1 MPIGEH
7 IMNTASV
14 KDGWVDSDGLRL
26 HYVSWGRDDA
36 PTVVMLHG
44 LRSYAHTWAPVADA
58 LVDRYRVVAL
68 DQRGRGLSDWDPRR
82 DYYAAAYVRDL
93 DALVR
98 ALGLRRFVLVGHSM
112 GGANAFVYAASQLER
127 HAERLAGLVIEDMGP
142 GASAGSPGSE
152 RIKRELQETP
162 DAFASWDDARA
173 FWRRQRP
180 NITESALDSRLAH
193 SLKDGEQGRIVW
205 RHDAQGIAAARLA
218 ATPEQLVH
226 LWPLILNL
234 HVPTLLLRGGDS
246 DFLSADV
253 AAEMAA
259 AHAEIERIDIPGATH
274 YVHDDQPDAFNRALR
289 TWLDRLDDPA
299 WRVGG
304 AGE

>member
-1 MPIGEH
+1 MPDEEH
-7 IMNTASV
+7 MMNTASA
-14 KDGWVDSDGLRL
+14 KDGWIDNDGLRL

-44 LRSYAHTWAPVADA
+44 LRSYAHTWAPVAAA

-98 ALGLRRFVLVGHSM
+98 ELGLRRFVLVGHSM
-112 GGANAFVYAASQLER
+112 GGANAFVYSASNPD
-127 HAERLAGLVIEDMGP
+127 RLAGLVIEDMGP
-142 GASAGSPGSE
+142 GASAGSQGSE
-152 RIKRELQETP
+152 RIKRELKETP

-193 SLKDGEQGRIVW
+193 SLKEGEAGRIVW
-205 RHDAQGIAAARLA
+205 RHDAKGIAAARLA

-259 AHAEIERIDIPGATH
+259 ANAEIERIDIPGATH

-289 TWLDRLDDPA
+289 TWLDRLDDP

>member
-1 MPIGEH
+1 
-7 IMNTASV
+7 MNTASA
-14 KDGWVDSDGLRL
+14 KDGWVGNDGLRL
-26 HYVSWGRDDA
+26 HYVSWGHDDA
-36 PTVVMLHG
+36 PAVVMLHG
-44 LRSYAHTWAPVADA
+44 LRSYAHTWAPVAAA
-58 LVDRYRVVAL
+58 LADRYRVVAL

-82 DYYAAAYVRDL
+82 DYYAPAYVRDL

-98 ALGLRRFVLVGHSM
+98 ALDLRRFVLVGHSM
-112 GGANAFVYAASQLER
+112 GGANAFVYAAAQP
-127 HAERLAGLVIEDMGP
+127 ERLAGLVIEDMGP

-152 RIKRELQETP
+152 RIKRELEDTP

-180 NITESALDSRLAH
+180 NIAESALDSRVAH
-193 SLKDGEQGRIVW
+193 SLKESEPGRIVW

-226 LWPLILNL
+226 LWPSILNL

-259 AHAEIERIDIPGATH
+259 ANAEIERIDIPGATH
-274 YVHDDQPDAFNRALR
+274 YVHDDQPDAFNHALR
-289 TWLDRLDDPA
+289 TWLDRLDDAA

-304 AGE
+304 VGE

>member
-1 MPIGEH
+1 
-7 IMNTASV
+7 MNTASA
-14 KDGWVDSDGLRL
+14 KDGWIDNDGLRL

-98 ALGLRRFVLVGHSM
+98 ELGLRRFVLVGHSM
-112 GGANAFVYAASQLER
+112 GGANAFVYSASNPD
-127 HAERLAGLVIEDMGP
+127 RLAGLVIEDMGP
-142 GASAGSPGSE
+142 GASAGSQGSE
-152 RIKRELQETP
+152 RIKRELKETP

-193 SLKDGEQGRIVW
+193 SLKEGEAGRIVW
-205 RHDAQGIAAARLA
+205 RHDAKGIAAARLA
-218 ATPEQLVH
+218 ATPEQLGH

-259 AHAEIERIDIPGATH
+259 ANAEIERIDIPGATH

-289 TWLDRLDDPA
+289 TWLDRLDDP

>member
-1 MPIGEH
+1 
-7 IMNTASV
+7 MNTASA
-14 KDGWVDSDGLRL
+14 KDGWIDNDGLRL

-98 ALGLRRFVLVGHSM
+98 ALDLRRFVLVGHSM
-112 GGANAFVYAASQLER
+112 GGANAFVYAASNPD
-127 HAERLAGLVIEDMGP
+127 RLAGLVIEDMGP
-142 GASAGSPGSE
+142 GASAGSQGSE
-152 RIKRELQETP
+152 RIKRELKETP

-193 SLKDGEQGRIVW
+193 SLKEGEQGRIVW

-289 TWLDRLDDPA
+289 AWLDRLDDPA
-299 WRVGG
+299 WRAGG

>member
-1 MPIGEH
+1 
-7 IMNTASV
+7 MNTASV

-36 PTVVMLHG
+36 PAVVMLHG

-68 DQRGRGLSDWDPRR
+68 DQRGRGRSDWDPQR

-98 ALGLRRFVLVGHSM
+98 ALNLKRFVLVGHSM
-112 GGANAFVYAASQLER
+112 GGANAFVYAAAQP
-127 HAERLAGLVIEDMGP
+127 ERLAGLAIEDMGP
-142 GASAGSPGSE
+142 GASAGSQGSE
-152 RIKRELQETP
+152 RIKRELKETP
-162 DAFASWDDARA
+162 DAFASWDEARA

-180 NITESALDSRLAH
+180 NITESALDSRIAH
-193 SLKDGEQGRIVW
+193 SLKEAGQGRIVW
-205 RHDAQGIAAARLA
+205 RHDADGIAAARLT

-234 HVPTLLLRGGDS
+234 HVPTLLLRGGES

-253 AAEMAA
+253 AAEMTAA
-259 AHAEIERIDIPGATH
+259 NTGIERIDIPGATH
-274 YVHDDQPDAFNRALR
+274 YVHDDQPAAFNHALR

-299 WRVGG
+299 WR
-304 AGE
+304 AGV

>member
-1 MPIGEH
+1 
-7 IMNTASV
+7 MNTASA
-14 KDGWVDSDGLRL
+14 KDGWIDNDGLRL

-98 ALGLRRFVLVGHSM
+98 ALDLRRFVLVGHSM
-112 GGANAFVYAASQLER
+112 GGANAFVYAASNPD
-127 HAERLAGLVIEDMGP
+127 RLAGLVIEDMGP
-142 GASAGSPGSE
+142 GASAGSQGSE
-152 RIKRELQETP
+152 RIKRELKETP

-193 SLKDGEQGRIVW
+193 SLKEGEQGRIVW

-246 DFLSADV
+246 DFLSAGV

-259 AHAEIERIDIPGATH
+259 AHAEIERIDVPGATH

-299 WRVGG
+299 WRAGG

>member
-1 MPIGEH
+1 
-7 IMNTASV
+7 MNTASA
-14 KDGWVDSDGLRL
+14 KDGWIDNDGLRL

-44 LRSYAHTWAPVADA
+44 LRSYAHTWAPVAAA

-98 ALGLRRFVLVGHSM
+98 ELDLRRFVLVGHSM
-112 GGANAFVYAASQLER
+112 GGANAFVYAASNPD
-127 HAERLAGLVIEDMGP
+127 RLAGLVIEDMGP
-142 GASAGSPGSE
+142 GASAGSQGSE
-152 RIKRELQETP
+152 RIKRELKETP

-180 NITESALDSRLAH
+180 NITESALDSRLEH
-193 SLKDGEQGRIVW
+193 SLKEGEAGRIVW
-205 RHDAQGIAAARLA
+205 RHDAKGIAAARLA

-259 AHAEIERIDIPGATH
+259 ANAEIERIDIPGATH

-289 TWLDRLDDPA
+289 SWLDRLDDPA
-299 WRVGG
+299 WRSGGVG
-304 AGE
+304 E

>member
-1 MPIGEH
+1 
-7 IMNTASV
+7 MNAASAR
-14 KDGWVDSDGLRL
+14 DGWIDNDGLRL

-36 PTVVMLHG
+36 PAVVMLHG
-44 LRSYAHTWAPVADA
+44 LRSYAHTWASVADA

-98 ALGLRRFVLVGHSM
+98 ALDLRRFVLAGHSM
-112 GGANAFVYAASQLER
+112 GGANAFVYAAAR
-127 HAERLAGLVIEDMGP
+127 PERLAGLVIEDMGP

-152 RIKRELQETP
+152 RIKRELRDTP

-180 NITESALDSRLAH
+180 NVAESALDSRLAH
-193 SLKDGEQGRIVW
+193 SLKADARGRIVW

-218 ATPEQLVH
+218 ATPAQLVH

-259 AHAEIERIDIPGATH
+259 ANAEIERIDIPGATH
-274 YVHDDQPDAFNRALR
+274 YVHDDRPDAFNHALR
-289 TWLDRLDDPA
+289 TWLDRLDDAA
-299 WRVGG
+299 WRAGG

>member
-1 MPIGEH
+1 
-7 IMNTASV
+7 MNTASA
-14 KDGWVDSDGLRL
+14 KDGWIDNDGLRL

-44 LRSYAHTWAPVADA
+44 LRSYAHTWAPVAAA

-82 DYYAAAYVRDL
+82 DYYAATYVRDL

-98 ALGLRRFVLVGHSM
+98 ELDLRRFVLVGHSM
-112 GGANAFVYAASQLER
+112 GGANAFVYSASNPD
-127 HAERLAGLVIEDMGP
+127 RLAGLVIEDMGP
-142 GASAGSPGSE
+142 GASAGSQGSE
-152 RIKRELQETP
+152 RIKRELKETP

-193 SLKDGEQGRIVW
+193 SLKEGEAGRIVW
-205 RHDAQGIAAARLA
+205 RHDAKGIAAARLA

-259 AHAEIERIDIPGATH
+259 ANAEIERIDIPGATH

-289 TWLDRLDDPA
+289 TWLDRLDDP

>member
-1 MPIGEH
+1 
-7 IMNTASV
+7 MNTASA
-14 KDGWVDSDGLRL
+14 KDGWIDNDGLRL

-98 ALGLRRFVLVGHSM
+98 ALDLRRFVLVGHSM
-112 GGANAFVYAASQLER
+112 GGANAFVYAASNPD
-127 HAERLAGLVIEDMGP
+127 RLAGLVIEDMGP
-142 GASAGSPGSE
+142 GASAGSQGSE
-152 RIKRELQETP
+152 RIKRELKETP

-193 SLKDGEQGRIVW
+193 SLKEGEQGRIVW

-259 AHAEIERIDIPGATH
+259 ANAEIERIDVPGATH

-299 WRVGG
+299 WRAGG

>member
-1 MPIGEH
+1 MPVEEQM
-7 IMNTASV
+7 MNTASA
-14 KDGWVDSDGLRL
+14 KDGWVGNDGLRL

-36 PTVVMLHG
+36 PAVVMLHG
-44 LRSYAHTWAPVADA
+44 LRSYAHTWAPVAAA

-82 DYYAAAYVRDL
+82 DYYAPAYVRDL

-98 ALGLRRFVLVGHSM
+98 ALDLRRFVLVGHSM
-112 GGANAFVYAASQLER
+112 GGANALVYAAAQP
-127 HAERLAGLVIEDMGP
+127 ERLAGLVIEDMGP

-152 RIKRELQETP
+152 RIRRELQDTP

-180 NITESALDSRLAH
+180 NIAESALDSRVAH
-193 SLKDGEQGRIVW
+193 SLKESEPGRIVW

-226 LWPLILNL
+226 LWPSILNL

-259 AHAEIERIDIPGATH
+259 ANAEIERIDIPGATH
-274 YVHDDQPDAFNRALR
+274 YVHDDQPAAFNRALR
-289 TWLDRLDDPA
+289 TWLDRLEDPA

-304 AGE
+304 ADE

>member
-1 MPIGEH
+1 
-7 IMNTASV
+7 MNTASAR
-14 KDGWVDSDGLRL
+14 DGWVDNDGLRL
-26 HYVSWGRDDA
+26 HFVSWGRDDA

-44 LRSYAHTWAPVADA
+44 LRSYAQTWAPVAA
-58 LVDRYRVVAL
+58 MLVDRYRVVAL

-82 DYYAAAYVRDL
+82 DYYAATYVRDL
-93 DALVR
+93 DALVQ
-98 ALGLRRFVLVGHSM
+98 ALDLRRFVLVGHSM
-112 GGANAFVYAASQLER
+112 GGANAFVYAAAQR
-127 HAERLAGLVIEDMGP
+127 ERLAGLVIEDMGP

-152 RIKRELQETP
+152 RIKRELQDTP

-180 NITESALDSRLAH
+180 NIAESALDSRIAH
-193 SLKDGEQGRIVW
+193 SLKEDAHGRIVW
-205 RHDAQGIAAARLA
+205 RHDAEGIAAARLA

-226 LWPLILNL
+226 LWPLVLNL

-259 AHAEIERIDIPGATH
+259 ANAEIERIDIPGATH
-274 YVHDDQPDAFNRALR
+274 YVHDDQPAAFNHALR

-299 WRVGG
+299 WRTGG
-304 AGE
+304 

>member
-1 MPIGEH
+1 
-7 IMNTASV
+7 MNTASA
-14 KDGWVDSDGLRL
+14 KDGWIDNDGLRL

-98 ALGLRRFVLVGHSM
+98 ALDLRRFVLVGHSM
-112 GGANAFVYAASQLER
+112 GGANAFVYAASNPD
-127 HAERLAGLVIEDMGP
+127 RLAGLVIEDMGP
-142 GASAGSPGSE
+142 GASAGSQGSE

-193 SLKDGEQGRIVW
+193 SLKEGGQGRIVW

-289 TWLDRLDDPA
+289 AWLDRLDDPA

>member
-1 MPIGEH
+1 M
-7 IMNTASV
+7 MNTASV

-36 PTVVMLHG
+36 PAVVMLHG
-44 LRSYAHTWAPVADA
+44 LRSYAHTWEPVADA

-68 DQRGRGLSDWDPRR
+68 DQRGRGLSDWDPQR

-98 ALGLRRFVLVGHSM
+98 ALDLRRFVLVGHSM
-112 GGANAFVYAASQLER
+112 GGANAFVYAAAQP
-127 HAERLAGLVIEDMGP
+127 ERLTGLGIEDMGP
-142 GASAGSPGSE
+142 GASAGSQGSE
-152 RIKRELQETP
+152 RIKRELKETP
-162 DAFASWDDARA
+162 GAFASWDDARA

-180 NITESALDSRLAH
+180 NITESALDSRIAH
-193 SLKDGEQGRIVW
+193 SLKEAGSGRIVW
-205 RHDAQGIAAARLA
+205 RHDADGIAAARLD
-218 ATPEQLVH
+218 ATPAQLVH

-234 HVPTLLLRGGDS
+234 HVPTLLLRGGES

-253 AAEMAA
+253 AAEMTAA
-259 AHAEIERIDIPGATH
+259 NAGIERIDIPGATH
-274 YVHDDQPDAFNRALR
+274 YVHDDQPAAFNRALR
-289 TWLDRLDDPA
+289 TWLDRLDDPT

-304 AGE
+304 

>member
-1 MPIGEH
+1 
-7 IMNTASV
+7 MNTASA
-14 KDGWVDSDGLRL
+14 KDGWIDNDGLRL

-44 LRSYAHTWAPVADA
+44 LRSYAHTWAPVAAA

-98 ALGLRRFVLVGHSM
+98 ELGLRRFVLVGHSM
-112 GGANAFVYAASQLER
+112 GGANAFVYSASNPD
-127 HAERLAGLVIEDMGP
+127 RLAGLVIEDMGP
-142 GASAGSPGSE
+142 GASAGSQGSE
-152 RIKRELQETP
+152 RIKRELKETP

-193 SLKDGEQGRIVW
+193 SLKEGEAGRIVW
-205 RHDAQGIAAARLA
+205 RHDAKGIAAARLA

-259 AHAEIERIDIPGATH
+259 ANAEIERIDIPGATH

-289 TWLDRLDDPA
+289 TWLDRLDDP

>member
-1 MPIGEH
+1 
-7 IMNTASV
+7 MNTASA
-14 KDGWVDSDGLRL
+14 KDGWIDNDGLRL

-98 ALGLRRFVLVGHSM
+98 ALDLRRFVLVGHSM
-112 GGANAFVYAASQLER
+112 GGANAFVYAVSNPD
-127 HAERLAGLVIEDMGP
+127 RLAGLVIEDMGP
-142 GASAGSPGSE
+142 GASAGSQGSE
-152 RIKRELQETP
+152 RIKRELKETP

-193 SLKDGEQGRIVW
+193 SLKEGEQGRIVW

-289 TWLDRLDDPA
+289 AWLDRLDDPA